1 MVRAGDAD
9 RNRHPYGRIMTI
21 VHDVPT
27 TPAAVLDAVETLAP
41 GIAGR
46 AAEIEAA
53 RRLPAD
59 LLDQLK
65 AAGVFRLILP
75 ASHGGLEA
83 DVTTGFRVLEALA
96 RADASV
102 AWTVMIGSAS
112 WRDLVGLPRATFD
125 SLFADGPDVA
135 IAGVIN
141 PTGSLEPVDGGYV
154 VTGRWS
160 FASGCEHADWVFG
173 DCIEGVVDG
182 LPQLRIALFSPD
194 QVVIEDTWDVSGLR
208 GTGSHHFRV
217 DGVVVPAE
225 RTLDALDESS
235 CIDATIVHIP
245 QLALYSCAVATVAIG
260 VAQGAL
266 DDVLDLAVHK
276 VPLLAGSPLAT
287 NPSFQT
293 ELAAADAELR
303 AARALL
309 YETAA
314 AMWAAAAEGI
324 EPSMSERARM
334 RAGAVWATECAA
346 RVVGTAY
353 RAGGGSSLY
362 STCPL
367 QRRLRDVHAITQHF
381 LVRHDTL
388 TTAGAVL
395 AGNEV
400 DVMVF

>member
-1 MVRAGDAD
+1 
-9 RNRHPYGRIMTI
+9 MTMI
-21 VHDVPT
+21 QDIPT
-27 TPAAVLDAVETLAP
+27 TPAAVLDAVDALAP

-59 LLDQLK
+59 LLEELK
-65 AAGVFRLILP
+65 AAGVFRLLLP
-75 ASHGGLEA
+75 TSHGGMEA
-83 DVTTGFRVLEALA
+83 DVTSVLRVFEALA

-125 SLFADGPDVA
+125 RLFANGPDVA
-135 IAGVIN
+135 IAGAIN
-141 PTGSLEPVDGGYV
+141 PTGSIEPVDGGYL

-173 DCIEGVVDG
+173 DCIEGFVDG
-182 LPQLRIALFSPD
+182 APQLRIALFTPD

-208 GTGSHHFRV
+208 GTGSHHFRA

-225 RTLDALDESS
+225 RTLSLLDESS
-235 CIDATIVHIP
+235 CIDATVVHIP
-245 QLALYSCAVATVAIG
+245 QLALYSCAIATVAIG
-260 VAQGAL
+260 IARGAL
-266 DDVLDLAVHK
+266 DEVTDLAVHK
-276 VPLLAGSPLAT
+276 VPLLAGAPLAT
-287 NPSFQT
+287 NPTFHM
-293 ELAAADAELR
+293 ELATADAELS

-309 YETAA
+309 YEHAA
-314 AMWAAAAEGI
+314 SMWAAATERI
-324 EPSMSERARM
+324 EPTMAERARI
-334 RAGAVWATECAA
+334 RAGAVWVTTCAA
-346 RVVGTAY
+346 RVVDTAY

-362 STCPL
+362 SSCPL
-367 QRRLRDVHAITQHF
+367 QRRLRDVHALTQHF
-381 LVRHDTL
+381 LVRQDTL
-388 TTAGAVL
+388 TTAGAIL